1 MMSAIGSGATREG
14 ATVISLGTS
23 GTAFAYSTAPIV
35 DERGDIAAFCDSTGA
50 YLPLLCTMNVTGV
63 TEEVRR
69 SFGLG
74 HEEIT
79 GFASQVPAG
88 SDGLLFLPYLVGER
102 VPNLPS
108 ATGTLLGLR
117 PGLMD
122 AGHLFRAAIEGASLG
137 LASGIQRMKELGL
150 QLSAVSVVGGG
161 SKNPLWRQILA
172 DILGVPV
179 VALSEPESAAL
190 GGALQALWVLRRAA
204 DEDVSADDVAA
215 PFIVHEGEPCQPNA
229 DNHATYKEML
239 RRFEEQT
246 RRLYL

>member
-1 MMSAIGSGATREG
+1 
-14 ATVISLGTS
+14 
-23 GTAFAYSTAPIV
+23 
-35 DERGDIAAFCDSTGA
+35 
-50 YLPLLCTMNVTGV
+50 
-63 TEEVRR
+63 
-69 SFGLG
+69 
-74 HEEIT
+74 
-79 GFASQVPAG
+79 
-88 SDGLLFLPYLVGER
+88 
-102 VPNLPS
+102 
-108 ATGTLLGLR
+108 
-117 PGLMD
+117 
-122 AGHLFRAAIEGASLG
+122 
-137 LASGIQRMKELGL
+137 MKELGL